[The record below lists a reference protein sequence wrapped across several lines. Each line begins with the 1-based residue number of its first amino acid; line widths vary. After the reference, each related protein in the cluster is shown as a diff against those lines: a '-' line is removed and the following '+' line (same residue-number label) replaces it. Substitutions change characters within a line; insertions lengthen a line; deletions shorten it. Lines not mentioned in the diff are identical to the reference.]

1 MSSMVGPLASR
12 FLLAFDAG
20 SVSGAEV
27 SRGLG
32 RPQVRAFASAR
43 LAPGALQP
51 SPFDRNLRRAEEV
64 RAALARV
71 LQGLGGKV
79 RSACLLLPEAVARL
93 ALVEHTTNASAV
105 EYARFRLAQ
114 GLPYPAAEAVTDL
127 LPLGRGRSAA
137 AAVRKSVIAEYEALA
152 ASAGLEQERLD
163 LTPLAALA
171 ALLRQAVG
179 PTRTVDL
186 ILGDL
191 AYCLAAH
198 HGGHLKVLRQRRR
211 DPGPGE
217 AERLR
222 DEALRTAGLAG
233 SGNDL
238 RLRVVG
244 VGATALLTWLRG
256 AGVAADGGWPVPVG
270 ELPAE
275 AAEAA
280 WLGEALA

>member
-1 MSSMVGPLASR
+1 MTSMRPLASR

-32 RPQVRAFASAR
+32 KPQLRAFSSVP
-43 LAPGALQP
+43 LLPGALVP
-51 SPFDRNLRRAEEV
+51 SPFDRNLLRAEEV
-64 RAALARV
+64 RVALARV
-71 LQGLGGKV
+71 LRGLGGKV
-79 RSACLLLPEAVARL
+79 RRACLLLPDGVARL
-93 ALVEHTTNASAV
+93 ALVEHSTNASAV
-105 EYARFRLAQ
+105 EYARFRLTQ
-114 GLPYPAAEAVTDL
+114 GLPYPVTEAVTDL
-127 LPLGRGRSAA
+127 LPLGRSRSAA
-137 AAVRKSVIAEYEALA
+137 AAVRRSVIAEYEALA
-152 ASAGLEQERLD
+152 AGAGLEQERLD
-163 LTPLAALA
+163 LTPLAALG

-179 PTRTVDL
+179 STRTVDL
-186 ILGDL
+186 ILGDV

-211 DPGPGE
+211 DPGAGE

-222 DEALRTAGLAG
+222 DEAQRTAALAG
-233 SGNDL
+233 SGSDL

-244 VGATALLTWLRG
+244 AGATALLTWLRR
-256 AGVAADGGWPVPVG
+256 AGMAADGGWPVPAG
-270 ELPAE
+270 ELKAE